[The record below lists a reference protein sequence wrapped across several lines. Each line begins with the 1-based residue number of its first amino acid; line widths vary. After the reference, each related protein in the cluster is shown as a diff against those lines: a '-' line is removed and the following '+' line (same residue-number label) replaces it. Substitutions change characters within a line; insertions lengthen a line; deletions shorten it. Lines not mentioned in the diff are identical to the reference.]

1 MPVPP
6 VYCINILSALF
17 PDVYQ
22 VLAKHFLN
30 RQAHF
35 ALFSFSFMGQYSNAP
50 AGNTVAGEMLFF
62 KGFA

>member
-1 MPVPP
+1 MSVTP
-6 VYCINILSALF
+6 VYCINILSAMF

-22 VLAKHFLN
+22 VLAERFLH

-35 ALFSFSFMGQYSNAP
+35 ALFSFRFIGQYNNAP
-50 AGNTVAGEMLFF
+50 AGNTVTGEMLFF

>member
-1 MPVPP
+1 MPVTP

-22 VLAKHFLN
+22 DLAKHFLR

-35 ALFSFSFMGQYSNAP
+35 ALFSFSFMGQYNNAP
-50 AGNTVAGEMLFF
+50 AGNTVAGGSLFF
-62 KGFA
+62 KGIA